1 MYENSFRL
9 EGTEHLRFDAVQV
22 TENFRKR
29 EFVLSVMR
37 LGQDSTV
44 DLVRFQCILNNI
56 TLLDDVREGNR
67 VIVSFRVTGKE
78 YNKDGKKIFFT
89 NLDCTDIDIIDNE
102 STEEHTSGDILAKD
116 VESEIIPASGFADTK
131 DTTYDKV
138 DDEFDDLPF

>member
-9 EGTEHLRFDAVQV
+9 EGTVHLRFDAVQV

-37 LGQDSTV
+37 PGQDTTI
-44 DLVRFQCILNNI
+44 DMVRFQCVQNNI
-56 TLLDDVREGNR
+56 MLLDDVREGNR

-89 NLDCTDIDIIDNE
+89 NLDCTDIDIVDDE
-102 STEEHTSGDILAKD
+102 STEDHTPGSILAKD
-116 VESEIIPASGFADTK
+116 IESEIIPANGFADKK
-131 DTTYDKV
+131 DSTYDKV
-138 DDEFDDLPF
+138 DEEFDDLPF